1 MSYESDTYRSAY
13 GGPTIIYKA
22 TAPTSAVASAPA
34 SPDALSVT
42 GGAYDAI
49 VGYVFSGD
57 FRSS

>member
-13 GGPTIIYKA
+13 GGYS

-34 SPDALSVT
+34 SPDALSVI

-57 FRSS
+57 FLSS

>member
-1 MSYESDTYRSAY
+1 MSYESDTDRSAY
-13 GGPTIIYKA
+13 GGYS
-22 TAPTSAVASAPA
+22 TAPTSVASAPA

-57 FRSS
+57 LRSS